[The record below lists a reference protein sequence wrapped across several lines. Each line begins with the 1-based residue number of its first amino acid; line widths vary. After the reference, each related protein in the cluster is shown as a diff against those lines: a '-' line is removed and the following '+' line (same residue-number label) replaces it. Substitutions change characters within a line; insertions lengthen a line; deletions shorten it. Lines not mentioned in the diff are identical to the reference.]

1 MQEEYSSHRTLE
13 HIFLLLKKKNNN
25 KTTKYI
31 LSSLP
36 WQTCHVTITGCFR
49 DPSTSMI
56 PFKKNF
62 QKTHARIYE
71 LFIVPVKILNLNTVH
86 RPLIDIY
93 LHKEI

>member
-1 MQEEYSSHRTLE
+1 MQEEYSTHRTLE
-13 HIFLLLKKKNNN
+13 HTFLVLKKKNNN

-56 PFKKNF
+56 PLK
-62 QKTHARIYE
+62 RIYE
-71 LFIVPVKILNLNTVH
+71 LFIVLVKILDHNTVH

-93 LHKEI
+93 LYKET